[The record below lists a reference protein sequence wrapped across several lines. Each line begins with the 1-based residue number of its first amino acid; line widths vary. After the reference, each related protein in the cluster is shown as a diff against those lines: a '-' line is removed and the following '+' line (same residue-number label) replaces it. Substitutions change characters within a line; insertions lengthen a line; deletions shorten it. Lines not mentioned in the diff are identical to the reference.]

1 MNLFLIWLH
10 VRFAYCGF
18 INQISLSFPR
28 APIGQFRWEAMK
40 LSKPSPALALFL
52 LSPAIG
58 ELLSGSAPPL
68 EFFNP
73 LGFVMIVSLYGSG
86 AIIVRELKIRW
97 KKGIGSLLLLGSAYG
112 ILEEGLLV
120 CSFFNPDWPDLGQ
133 LALYGRWLGINWVWA
148 TMLTIYHAIYS
159 IIIPVVLVELAYPQR
174 RHESWVS
181 NRTFKTLLTLL
192 ASVVALGFVLFA
204 SLSNYVPPLAQYLIT
219 VLAMTLFGYA
229 AYKFPAKW
237 ESRGEKPLS
246 SLFRIWIIGASG
258 TFAFFFG
265 FWLIP
270 SLIPLWPIGMFFGPA
285 LILLYTKVLKRY
297 EWRGSN
303 KKYSFALVSGALTFF
318 IIFAPLQELDSTRT
332 DNPVGMSLVG
342 LTFLVGLILL
352 GRRIWTTSNEDLY
365 V

>member
-1 MNLFLIWLH
+1 
-10 VRFAYCGF
+10 
-18 INQISLSFPR
+18 
-28 APIGQFRWEAMK
+28 MK

-52 LSPAIG
+52 LSPVIG

-73 LGFVMIVSLYGSG
+73 LGFVLIVSLYGSG

-120 CSFFNPDWPDLGQ
+120 CSFFNPNWPDLGQ

-159 IIIPVVLVELAYPQR
+159 IAIPVVLVELAYPRR
-174 RHESWVS
+174 RHERWVS

-192 ASVVALGFVLFA
+192 ASVMALGFVLFA
-204 SLSNYVPPLAQYLIT
+204 SLSNYSPPLPQYLIT
-219 VLAMTLFGYA
+219 AMTMTLVGYV
-229 AYKFPAKW
+229 AYKFPAER
-237 ESRGEKPLS
+237 ESRSEKPLL

-270 SLIPLWPIGMFFGPA
+270 SLTPLWPIGMFFGPA
-285 LILLYTKVLKRY
+285 LVLLYAKVLKRY
-297 EWRGSN
+297 EWKGSN
-303 KKYSFALVSGALTFF
+303 RKYCFALVSGALTFF
-318 IIFAPLQELDSTRT
+318 IVFAPLHELDATRT
-332 DNPVGMSLVG
+332 DNPAGMSFIG
-342 LTFLVGLILL
+342 LAFLVGLVLL
-352 GRRIWTTSNEDLY
+352 GRRIWTTSNNDLY